1 MALILANTYAPIRHC
16 HVIIFLYL
24 THEILT
30 LIFLFSH
37 HHHVG
42 SSSRR
47 PSTVNHLVVDT
58 THHHHHTFSSL
69 QQPIRPQQP
78 SSSLLQICVNSIAAP
93 TTPTMSTIDAHS
105 SNGSASTPCSTTDLH
120 LHVATTIN
128 VSTDHGSTT
137 VAVRTP

>member
-69 QQPIRPQQP
+69 QQPIRPRQP
-78 SSSLLQICVNSIAAP
+78 PSSLLQICANSIAAEVP
-93 TTPTMSTIDAHS
+93 PHLAAPQICIFMLPPPLTREKTMAALQQQFVHRKTSI
-105 SNGSASTPCSTTDLH
+105 
-120 LHVATTIN
+120 VAT
-128 VSTDHGSTT
+128 
-137 VAVRTP
+137 RT